1 MKKILIL
8 SICTLFILTNLTF
21 AENANIISITS
32 NGNTPPNP
40 PIING
45 PTSGKIKKTY
55 TYEVTVSDPD
65 EGNLLLLIEINF
77 SDGTP
82 IECGG
87 CDGRGPWHSGDVV
100 PFEHSWT
107 AEGTYEITG
116 RVQDEHGEWSEW
128 SDPLPVTMPYSYNN
142 PLLRFS
148 ELLFQRLPN
157 TFPVLRHL
165 LG

>member
-1 MKKILIL
+1 MKKILIV

-21 AENANIISITS
+21 AVNANILSISS

-45 PTSGKIKKTY
+45 PTSGKIKRTY
-55 TYEVTVSDPD
+55 TYDVTVSDPD
-65 EGNLLLLIEINF
+65 EGNLLILIEINF
-77 SDGTP
+77 SDGTTA
-82 IECGG
+82 CGG

-100 PFEHSWT
+100 KFEHSWT
-107 AEGTYEITG
+107 TEGTYGITG

-142 PLLRFS
+142 PLLQFS
-148 ELLFQRLPN
+148 ELLFQRFPN

>member
-8 SICTLFILTNLTF
+8 TICTLFILTNLTF
-21 AENANIISITS
+21 AVNANVISTNS

-45 PTSGKIKKTY
+45 PTSGIIKRTY
-55 TYEVTVSDPD
+55 TYDVTVSDPD
-65 EGNLLLLIEINF
+65 EGNLLILIEINF
-77 SDGTP
+77 SDGTTA
-82 IECGG
+82 CGG

-100 PFEHSWT
+100 EFEHSWT
-107 AEGTYEITG
+107 KEGTYGITG

-142 PLLRFS
+142 LLLRFS
-148 ELLFQRLPN
+148 ELLFHRFPN
-157 TFPVLRHL
+157 TFPVLRHP